1 MARADEIPGRLAE
14 LGRMTRD
21 NPDQLIRIGRIESM
35 LEGRMTLARELA
47 RSEPNSDQRELVQ
60 DLSTRYPIRGLVE
73 ELQASEQKLLALR
86 AEQAARQRKQTEL
99 VSWSSLVIQLAL
111 LGLVL
116 WLLQRQIGRRL
127 HAERQSLRSAARAA
141 SVLQTVREPIVL
153 LDRDLRVQLHN
164 PAFAELYGLQDER
177 ADGLLLENV
186 GDNAWQDPVVRQRLA
201 DVLSRGREL
210 WDFEHEQRTAD
221 GVVRYMLLNARRM
234 PLPDSDDEVVLLTIS
249 DVTMQRAVQLRV
261 EELNRQL
268 EGKVAQ
274 VSEVNRELEAFS
286 YSVSHDLRAPL
297 RHVAGFS
304 DKLSRHLGDQADDK
318 SRHYLDVISSSA
330 RRMAALI
337 DDLLVYSRLGRA
349 AMRQQAV
356 DMQSL
361 VADTRAML
369 DSNLQ
374 AEAENSGH
382 VHQVEWNIAPLPIVV
397 GDENMIRQVW
407 LNLLGNAVKYSG
419 NREPAKIR
427 VDYQQQ
433 PDGGHQFTVSDNG
446 AGFDMAYAGKL
457 FGVFQRLHKASD
469 YPGTGIGLASVRRV
483 LTRHGGRIWA
493 EAEPDVGATFHF
505 YLPPRPTRT
514 NKVPLHDDSA
524 HHSSRRRQPGGRRN
538 GDRRPGRSASGQS
551 HRARRGRR
559 GSDGLPAA
567 SRCLRQPRGRLAG
580 GAAAGHQDA
589 AHGWPGSAAADPR
602 ARRTQAA
609 AGGDPVVLARGK
621 RPGPQLGH
629 GRERL
634 RGQAGGR
641 GPVLR
646 RSADP
651 GQVLGVDQPGTGTR
665 VSPCPDRSR
674 PGALRILLVEDS
686 PEDAELMSEQ
696 MLDAGLEARFE
707 RVERGGTAPG
717 TGGVPAGHRAV
728 RPEHA
733 GVLR

>member
-1 MARADEIPGRLAE
+1 MAQVFSDDVWDRWRLPALALAAAAIIVVPWLTLRKLQQDNEQAMAWVNHTQAVGVALQQLQADVRDVESAALTLSKGVDAPGLRERMAKANEIPGRLAQ

-21 NPDQLIRIGRIESM
+21 NPEQLIRIGRIESM
-35 LEGRMTLARELA
+35 LDGRLAVARELA
-47 RSEPNSDQRELVQ
+47 KSEPNSDQRELVQ

-73 ELQASEQKLLALR
+73 ELQASEEKLLALR
-86 AEQAARQRKQTEL
+86 AEQAARQRRQTEF
-99 VSWSSLVIQLAL
+99 VSWSSLVVQLAL

-127 HAERQSLRSAARAA
+127 HAERQSQRAAARAA

-153 LDRDLRVQLHN
+153 LDRELRVQLHN

-177 ADGLLLENV
+177 ADGLLLESV
-186 GDNAWQDPVVRQRLA
+186 GDGAWRDPVMRQRLS
-201 DVLSRGREL
+201 DVLLRGREL
-210 WDFEHEQRTAD
+210 WDFEHEQRAAD
-221 GVVRYMLLNARRM
+221 GMVRYMLLNARRM
-234 PLPDSDDEVVLLTIS
+234 PLPDTDDEVVLMTVS
-249 DVTMQRAVQLRV
+249 DVTVQRAVQLRV

-304 DKLSRHLGDQADDK
+304 DKLSRHLGEQADDK
-318 SRHYLDVISSSA
+318 SRHYLEVISSSA

-337 DDLLVYSRLGRA
+337 DDLLVYSRLGRV

-382 VHQVEWNIAPLPIVV
+382 AHQVEWSIAPLPIVV

-427 VDYQQQ
+427 VDYQLQ

-446 AGFDMAYAGKL
+446 AGFDMAYAAKL

-505 YLPPRPTRT
+505 YLPPAIDADKQGP
-514 NKVPLHDDSA
+514 SA
-524 HHSSRRRQPGGRRN
+524 
-538 GDRRPGRSASGQS
+538 
-551 HRARRGRR
+551 
-559 GSDGLPAA
+559 
-567 SRCLRQPRGRLAG
+567 
-580 GAAAGHQDA
+580 
-589 AHGWPGSAAADPR
+589 
-602 ARRTQAA
+602 
-609 AGGDPVVLARGK
+609 
-621 RPGPQLGH
+621 
-629 GRERL
+629 
-634 RGQAGGR
+634 
-641 GPVLR
+641 
-646 RSADP
+646 
-651 GQVLGVDQPGTGTR
+651 
-665 VSPCPDRSR
+665 
-674 PGALRILLVEDS
+674 
-686 PEDAELMSEQ
+686 
-696 MLDAGLEARFE
+696 
-707 RVERGGTAPG
+707 
-717 TGGVPAGHRAV
+717 
-728 RPEHA
+728 
-733 GVLR
+733 

>member
-1 MARADEIPGRLAE
+1 MALVFSDDIWDRWRLPALALAAAAIIVVPWLTLRKLQQDNEQAMAWVNHTQAVGVALQQLQADVRDVESAALTLSKGVDAPGLRERMAKANDIPGRLAE

-35 LEGRMTLARELA
+35 LEGRMALARELA
-47 RSEPNSDQRELVQ
+47 KSEPNSDQRGLVK

-73 ELQASEQKLLALR
+73 ELQASEQKLLTLR

-127 HAERQSLRSAARAA
+127 HAERQSLRAAARAA

-153 LDRDLRVQLHN
+153 LDRNLRVQLHN

-177 ADGLLLENV
+177 ADGLLLESV
-186 GDNAWQDPVVRQRLA
+186 GDGAWKDTVVRQRLS

-221 GVVRYMLLNARRM
+221 GMARYMLLNARRM
-234 PLPDSDDEVVLLTIS
+234 PLPDTDDEVVLLTVS

-304 DKLSRHLGDQADDK
+304 DKLSRHLGDAADDK
-318 SRHYLDVISSSA
+318 SRHYLEVISSSA

-374 AEAENSGH
+374 AEAESSGH
-382 VHQVEWNIAPLPIVV
+382 AHQVEWSIAPLPIVV
-397 GDENMIRQVW
+397 ADENMIRQVW

-427 VDYQQQ
+427 VDYQPQ

-505 YLPPRPTRT
+505 YLPPAIDADKQGP
-514 NKVPLHDDSA
+514 SA
-524 HHSSRRRQPGGRRN
+524 
-538 GDRRPGRSASGQS
+538 
-551 HRARRGRR
+551 
-559 GSDGLPAA
+559 
-567 SRCLRQPRGRLAG
+567 
-580 GAAAGHQDA
+580 
-589 AHGWPGSAAADPR
+589 
-602 ARRTQAA
+602 
-609 AGGDPVVLARGK
+609 
-621 RPGPQLGH
+621 
-629 GRERL
+629 
-634 RGQAGGR
+634 
-641 GPVLR
+641 
-646 RSADP
+646 
-651 GQVLGVDQPGTGTR
+651 
-665 VSPCPDRSR
+665 
-674 PGALRILLVEDS
+674 
-686 PEDAELMSEQ
+686 
-696 MLDAGLEARFE
+696 
-707 RVERGGTAPG
+707 
-717 TGGVPAGHRAV
+717 
-728 RPEHA
+728 
-733 GVLR
+733 

>member
-1 MARADEIPGRLAE
+1 MALVFSDGIWDRWRLPALALAAAAIIIVPWLTLRQLQQDNEQAMAWVSHTQAVGVALQQLQADVRDVESAALTLSKGVDAPGLRERMGKANDIPGRLTE
-14 LGRMTRD
+14 LARMTRD

-35 LEGRMTLARELA
+35 LEGRMALARQLA
-47 RSEPNSDQRELVQ
+47 RSEPNTDQRELVQ

-73 ELQASEQKLLALR
+73 EMQASEQKLLAAR

-99 VSWSSLVIQLAL
+99 VSWSSLVVQLCL

-127 HAERQSLRSAARAA
+127 HAERQSLRAAARAA

-177 ADGLLLENV
+177 ADGTLLADV
-186 GDNAWQDPVVRQRLA
+186 GEGAWQDPVVRQRLS
-201 DVLSRGREL
+201 DVLLRGREL
-210 WDFEHEQRTAD
+210 WDFEHEQRTD
-221 GVVRYMLLNARRM
+221 GTVRYMLINARRM
-234 PLPDSDDEVVLLTIS
+234 PLPDTDDEVVLMTVS
-249 DVTMQRAVQLRV
+249 DVTVQRAVQWRV

-268 EGKVAQ
+268 EGKVAE

-304 DKLSRHLGDQADDK
+304 DKLSRHLGEGADEK
-318 SRHYLDVISSSA
+318 SHHYLDVISGSA

-356 DMQSL
+356 DMQTL

-369 DSNLQ
+369 DANLKTD
-374 AEAENSGH
+374 AESSGVAH
-382 VHQVEWNIAPLPIVV
+382 HVEWNIAPLPIVV
-397 GDENMIRQVW
+397 ADENMMRQVW

-419 NREPAKIR
+419 NREPAQIH

-433 PDGGHQFTVSDNG
+433 ADGGHQFTVSDNG

-493 EAEPDVGATFHF
+493 EAAPDAGATFHF
-505 YLPPRPTRT
+505 YLPP
-514 NKVPLHDDSA
+514 A
-524 HHSSRRRQPGGRRN
+524 
-538 GDRRPGRSASGQS
+538 
-551 HRARRGRR
+551 
-559 GSDGLPAA
+559 
-567 SRCLRQPRGRLAG
+567 
-580 GAAAGHQDA
+580 
-589 AHGWPGSAAADPR
+589 
-602 ARRTQAA
+602 
-609 AGGDPVVLARGK
+609 
-621 RPGPQLGH
+621 
-629 GRERL
+629 
-634 RGQAGGR
+634 
-641 GPVLR
+641 
-646 RSADP
+646 
-651 GQVLGVDQPGTGTR
+651 
-665 VSPCPDRSR
+665 
-674 PGALRILLVEDS
+674 
-686 PEDAELMSEQ
+686 
-696 MLDAGLEARFE
+696 LDAVNQGSSA
-707 RVERGGTAPG
+707 
-717 TGGVPAGHRAV
+717 
-728 RPEHA
+728 
-733 GVLR
+733 

>member
-1 MARADEIPGRLAE
+1 MALVFSDDIWDRWRLPALALAAAAIIVVPWLTLRNLQQDNEQAMAWVSHTQAVGVALQQLQADVRDVESAALTLSKGIDAPGLRERMAKANEIPGRLAE

-35 LEGRMTLARELA
+35 LEGRLAVARELA
-47 RSEPNSDQRELVQ
+47 RSKPDSDQRALVQ

-73 ELQASEQKLLALR
+73 ELQASEQALLTAR

-99 VSWSSLVIQLAL
+99 VSWSSLVVQLAL

-177 ADGLLLENV
+177 ADGLLLESV
-186 GDNAWQDPVVRQRLA
+186 GDGAWQDPVVRQRLA
-201 DVLSRGREL
+201 DVLLRGREL

-221 GVVRYMLLNARRM
+221 GISRYMLLNARRM
-234 PLPDSDDEVVLLTIS
+234 PLPDTDDEVVLLTIS
-249 DVTMQRAVQLRV
+249 DVTVQRAVQLRV

-304 DKLSRHLGDQADDK
+304 DKLSRHLGEQADDK
-318 SRHYLDVISSSA
+318 SRHYLEVISSSA

-369 DSNLQ
+369 DANLL
-374 AEAENSGH
+374 AEAESTGH
-382 VHQVEWNIAPLPIVV
+382 AHQVEWSIAPLPIVV
-397 GDENMIRQVW
+397 ADENMIRQVW

-419 NREPAKIR
+419 NREPARIR

-505 YLPPRPTRT
+505 YLPPAIDADKQGP
-514 NKVPLHDDSA
+514 SA
-524 HHSSRRRQPGGRRN
+524 
-538 GDRRPGRSASGQS
+538 
-551 HRARRGRR
+551 
-559 GSDGLPAA
+559 
-567 SRCLRQPRGRLAG
+567 
-580 GAAAGHQDA
+580 
-589 AHGWPGSAAADPR
+589 
-602 ARRTQAA
+602 
-609 AGGDPVVLARGK
+609 
-621 RPGPQLGH
+621 
-629 GRERL
+629 
-634 RGQAGGR
+634 
-641 GPVLR
+641 
-646 RSADP
+646 
-651 GQVLGVDQPGTGTR
+651 
-665 VSPCPDRSR
+665 
-674 PGALRILLVEDS
+674 
-686 PEDAELMSEQ
+686 
-696 MLDAGLEARFE
+696 
-707 RVERGGTAPG
+707 
-717 TGGVPAGHRAV
+717 
-728 RPEHA
+728 
-733 GVLR
+733 

>member
-1 MARADEIPGRLAE
+1 MALVFSDDIWDRWRLPALALAAAAIIVVPWLTLRQLQQDSEDAMAWVNHTQAVGVALQQLQADVRDVESAALTLSKGVDAPGLRKRMAKANDLPGRLAE

-21 NPDQLIRIGRIESM
+21 NPEQLIRIGRIESM
-35 LEGRMTLARELA
+35 LEGRMALARELA
-47 RSEPNSDQRELVQ
+47 KSEPNSDQRELVQ

-73 ELQASEQKLLALR
+73 ELQASEQTLLTQR

-177 ADGLLLENV
+177 ADGLLLDTV
-186 GDNAWQDPVVRQRLA
+186 GDGAWKDPVMRQRLS
-201 DVLSRGREL
+201 DVLLRGREL
-210 WDFEHEQRTAD
+210 WDFEHEQRAAD
-221 GVVRYMLLNARRM
+221 GMVRYMLLNARRM
-234 PLPDSDDEVVLLTIS
+234 PLPDTDDEVVLLTVS
-249 DVTMQRAVQLRV
+249 DVTVQRAVQLRV

-304 DKLSRHLGDQADDK
+304 DKLSRHLGDAADDK
-318 SRHYLDVISSSA
+318 SRHYLEVISSSA

-382 VHQVEWNIAPLPIVV
+382 AHHVEWSIAPLPIVV

-427 VDYQQQ
+427 VDYQPQ

-505 YLPPRPTRT
+505 YLPPAIDADKQGP
-514 NKVPLHDDSA
+514 SA
-524 HHSSRRRQPGGRRN
+524 
-538 GDRRPGRSASGQS
+538 
-551 HRARRGRR
+551 
-559 GSDGLPAA
+559 
-567 SRCLRQPRGRLAG
+567 
-580 GAAAGHQDA
+580 
-589 AHGWPGSAAADPR
+589 
-602 ARRTQAA
+602 
-609 AGGDPVVLARGK
+609 
-621 RPGPQLGH
+621 
-629 GRERL
+629 
-634 RGQAGGR
+634 
-641 GPVLR
+641 
-646 RSADP
+646 
-651 GQVLGVDQPGTGTR
+651 
-665 VSPCPDRSR
+665 
-674 PGALRILLVEDS
+674 
-686 PEDAELMSEQ
+686 
-696 MLDAGLEARFE
+696 
-707 RVERGGTAPG
+707 
-717 TGGVPAGHRAV
+717 
-728 RPEHA
+728 
-733 GVLR
+733 

>member
-1 MARADEIPGRLAE
+1 MALVFSDDIWDRWRLPALALAAAAIIVVPWLTLRQLQQDSEDAMAWVNHTQAVGVALQQLQADVRDVESAALTLSKGVDAPGLRERMAKANDLPGRLAE

-21 NPDQLIRIGRIESM
+21 NPEQLIRIGRIESM
-35 LEGRMTLARELA
+35 LEGRMALARELA
-47 RSEPNSDQRELVQ
+47 KSEPNSDQRELVQ

-73 ELQASEQKLLALR
+73 ELQASEQKLLTQR

-177 ADGLLLENV
+177 ADGLLLESV
-186 GDNAWQDPVVRQRLA
+186 GDGAWKDAVVRQRLS
-201 DVLSRGREL
+201 DVLLRGREL

-221 GVVRYMLLNARRM
+221 GMARYMLLNARRM
-234 PLPDSDDEVVLLTIS
+234 PLPDTDDEVVLLTVS

-304 DKLSRHLGDQADDK
+304 DKLSRHLGDAADDK
-318 SRHYLDVISSSA
+318 SRHYLEVISSSA

-382 VHQVEWNIAPLPIVV
+382 AHHVEWSIAPLPIVV

-427 VDYQQQ
+427 VDYQPQ

-505 YLPPRPTRT
+505 YLPPAIDADKQGP
-514 NKVPLHDDSA
+514 SA
-524 HHSSRRRQPGGRRN
+524 
-538 GDRRPGRSASGQS
+538 
-551 HRARRGRR
+551 
-559 GSDGLPAA
+559 
-567 SRCLRQPRGRLAG
+567 
-580 GAAAGHQDA
+580 
-589 AHGWPGSAAADPR
+589 
-602 ARRTQAA
+602 
-609 AGGDPVVLARGK
+609 
-621 RPGPQLGH
+621 
-629 GRERL
+629 
-634 RGQAGGR
+634 
-641 GPVLR
+641 
-646 RSADP
+646 
-651 GQVLGVDQPGTGTR
+651 
-665 VSPCPDRSR
+665 
-674 PGALRILLVEDS
+674 
-686 PEDAELMSEQ
+686 
-696 MLDAGLEARFE
+696 
-707 RVERGGTAPG
+707 
-717 TGGVPAGHRAV
+717 
-728 RPEHA
+728 
-733 GVLR
+733 